1 MGFVCFWL
9 ISNDFASHCSFLVRV
24 IMAAEGHTVA
34 ALDHEAFLRE
44 VERRCLDRVVCVRQ
58 LRRGFKLYFYKS
70 PDNPTKCRSM
80 DPLSPRTSFLV
91 SQVVLSEDGV
101 RAVGRTNV
109 EDDQGNRLWVNLRS
123 RFNAEGLLRPTWY
136 VDEIR

>member
-1 MGFVCFWL
+1 
-9 ISNDFASHCSFLVRV
+9 
-24 IMAAEGHTVA
+24 MAAEGHTVA

-58 LRRGFKLYFYKS
+58 LRRGFKLDVYKS
-70 PDNPTKCRSM
+70 PGNPTKCRSM
-80 DPLSPRTSFLV
+80 DPLSPGTSFLV

-101 RAVGRTNV
+101 RAVGRTDV
-109 EDDQGNRLWVNLRS
+109 EDDQGNQLWVNLRS
-123 RFNAEGLLRPTWY
+123 RFKAEGLLRPTWY